1 MAEINGQTAIYGII
15 GNPIGHTLSPM
26 IHNGISEALK
36 INAVYVPFAVNDD
49 LSCVVN
55 GLYSLGV
62 KGINVTVPYKRGI
75 IDKLCGADSMA
86 LKIGAVNTLKLT
98 PDGYYGYNTDILGL
112 DRELEDEGI
121 GLKGRDV
128 IILGAGGA
136 ARAAAFLCASKSPAS
151 ITMINRTPE
160 KAQAIM
166 DDVTAYAQENG
177 IYLPGSAA
185 DIITIEEAG
194 RLQGNGYIVFQ
205 CTNVGLAPK
214 DNECVIDDMRFYD
227 KVSTGVDLIYR
238 PAKTMFMK
246 HVETAGGA
254 AYNGLKMLIY
264 QAVCAYEIWH
274 DIKVPREVIPKIEK
288 MLNDSLKEG

>member
-1 MAEINGQTAIYGII
+1 MTEINGQTAIYGII

-26 IHNGISEALK
+26 IHNGISEALG
-36 INAVYVPFAVNDD
+36 INAVYVPFAANDD
-49 LSCVVN
+49 LSCMVN

-75 IDKLCGADSMA
+75 IDKLCGADPMA
-86 LKIGAVNTLKLT
+86 LKIGAVNTLKFT

-136 ARAAAFLCASKSPAS
+136 ARAAAFLCASKSPES

-177 IYLPGSAA
+177 INLPASAVN
-185 DIITIEEAG
+185 IKTIEEAG
-194 RLQGNGYIVFQ
+194 RLSGNGYIVFQ

-214 DNECVIDDMRFYD
+214 DNECVIDDMCFYE

-246 HVETAGGA
+246 HVKTAGGE

-274 DIKVPREVIPKIEK
+274 DIKVPHEVIPKIEK
-288 MLNDSLKEG
+288 MLSDSLKEG